1 MADGSLQ
8 GYEAL
13 RRRIAALSGP
23 DLGRDIMK
31 TLAVA
36 VVRESKL
43 LVHRKTGNLGRSIG
57 VAEVSATSARVV
69 ASANYA
75 GDVEKGARAHEI
87 RPRFK
92 KALMF
97 ASQQVTTAR
106 FGAGATLKFNLSG
119 SLSARSMKRYG
130 NAAYAVVKVVHHPG
144 TKPYPFLRPGAEKA
158 ITSAGLADRIV
169 AVWNDAA

>member
-23 DLGRDIMK
+23 VLGVDIMK

-43 LVHRKTGNLGRSIG
+43 LVHRQTGNLGRSIG
-57 VAEVSATSARVV
+57 VSEVTATSARVAV
-69 ASANYA
+69 TSGYA
-75 GDVEKGARAHEI
+75 GYVEKGTRAHEI
-87 RPRFK
+87 RPNAR
-92 KALMF
+92 KALRWAASPAGRRLTGSPTVAAQRGGSGGVRF
-97 ASQQVTTAR
+97 AR
-106 FGAGATLKFNLSG
+106 
-119 SLSARSMKRYG
+119 
-130 NAAYAVVKVVHHPG
+130 VVHHPG
-144 TKPYPFLRPGAEKA
+144 TKPYPFLKPGAEKA

-169 AVWNDAA
+169 AVWNSAA